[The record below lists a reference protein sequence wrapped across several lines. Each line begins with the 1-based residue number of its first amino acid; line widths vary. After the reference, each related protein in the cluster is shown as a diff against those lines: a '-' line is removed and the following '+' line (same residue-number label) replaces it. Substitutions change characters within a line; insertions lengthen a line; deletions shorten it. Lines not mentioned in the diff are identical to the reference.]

1 MNAERRTMTHLPN
14 IGDRVRFVLEARG
27 MKQTEIAERIGVTQA
42 AISNII
48 TDTSRKPS
56 APTLLKLAS
65 ALQANPY
72 WIISGEGAPF
82 EITTVGR
89 DDERKLI
96 ESYREID
103 PAKRPE
109 LLKIARAMAE
119 RGIVQS
125 SRRVRT

>member
-1 MNAERRTMTHLPN
+1 MNAERRTMASLPT
-14 IGDRVRFVLEARG
+14 IGDRVRFVMEARG
-27 MKQTEIAERIGVTQA
+27 MKQTEVAERIGVTQA
-42 AISNII
+42 AISNIV
-48 TDTSRKPS
+48 TDSSRKPS

-72 WIISGEGAPF
+72 WIISGDGAPF

-96 ESYREID
+96 EAYREID

-109 LLKIARAMAE
+109 LLKLARSMAE

-125 SRRVRT
+125 RRVTR

>member
-1 MNAERRTMTHLPN
+1 MNAERRTMVHLPK

-27 MKQTEIAERIGVTQA
+27 MKQTELAQRIGVTQA
-42 AISNII
+42 AISNIV
-48 TDTSRKPS
+48 TDSSRKPS

-96 ESYREID
+96 EIYREID
-103 PAKRPE
+103 PAKKPD
-109 LLKIARAMAE
+109 LLKAARSMAE
-119 RGIVQS
+119 KGIVR
-125 SRRVRT
+125 SRKVTR

>member
-1 MNAERRTMTHLPN
+1 MAHLPT
-14 IGDRVRFVLEARG
+14 IGDRVRFALEARG

-42 AISNII
+42 AISNIV
-48 TDTSRKPS
+48 TDSSRKPS

-96 ESYREID
+96 ELYRELP
-103 PAKRPE
+103 PAKKPE
-109 LLKIARAMAE
+109 LLKIARTMAE
-119 RGIVQS
+119 RISKVT
-125 SRRVRT
+125 R